1 MRHPSELFILSLLV
15 DQKSDAE
22 VRRLVA
28 ASGLPELTDD
38 MTHYLADL
46 RAQTLALRPLGFT
59 GARPDDRKYLR
70 ALNVDGLHHPDA
82 HTLRALQVLSNPSM
96 RRDVLLGFMGRV
108 DMRDLSAHVT
118 RKYDIE
124 VEQPTLRAL
133 RHYYFNVD
141 IVDPRDWA
149 TMLPEESADTS
160 ALLACLDGGPI
171 TAAYRIGLDRATNV
185 KDAVYDIVAAVHA
198 TVHEVK
204 GWQTTTEKVRVLADS
219 MATLARAH
227 AVLNS
232 ADQELAAVATELRQF
247 KLSRSNERPLPLAL
261 LSKDM
266 RALPAPEKEKQSVKS
281 K

>member
-1 MRHPSELFILSLLV
+1 MRHPSELFIVSLLV

-22 VRRLVA
+22 VRRLVDA
-28 ASGLPELTDD
+28 FGLPSLSDE
-38 MTHYLADL
+38 MTAYIADL
-46 RAQTLALRPLGFT
+46 RAQTLALRPVGFT

-70 ALNVDGLHHPDA
+70 AMNVDGLYHPDA

-96 RRDVLLGFMGRV
+96 RRDVMLGFMGRI
-108 DMRDLSAHVT
+108 DLRDLAAHLG
-118 RKYDIE
+118 RKYDMD

-149 TMLPEESADTS
+149 ELLPEDSANTS
-160 ALLACLDGGPI
+160 ALMACLDGGPI

-185 KDAVYDIVAAVHA
+185 KDAVYEIVAAVHA

-204 GWQTTTEKVRVLADS
+204 NWQTTHDKVRILADS
-219 MATLARAH
+219 MSTLARAH
-227 AVLNS
+227 TVLNS
-232 ADQELAAVATELRQF
+232 ADQELAAVATELKQF
-247 KLSRSNERPLPLAL
+247 KLSRSTERPLPLAL

-266 RALPAPEKEKQSVKS
+266 RALPSPDKEKLSVKA

>member
-1 MRHPSELFILSLLV
+1 MRHPSELFIVSLLV

-22 VRRLVA
+22 VRRLVDA
-28 ASGLPELTDD
+28 FGLPSLSDE
-38 MTHYLADL
+38 MTAYIADL
-46 RAQTLALRPLGFT
+46 RAQTLALRPVGFT
-59 GARPDDRKYLR
+59 GARADDRKYLR
-70 ALNVDGLHHPDA
+70 AMNVDGLYHPDA

-96 RRDVLLGFMGRV
+96 RRDVLLGFMGRI
-108 DMRDLSAHVT
+108 DLRDLAAHLG
-118 RKYDIE
+118 RKYDMD

-149 TMLPEESADTS
+149 ELLPEDSANTS
-160 ALLACLDGGPI
+160 ALMACLDGGPI

-185 KDAVYDIVAAVHA
+185 KDAVYEIVAAVHA

-204 GWQTTTEKVRVLADS
+204 NWQTTHEKVRILADS
-219 MATLARAH
+219 MSTLARAH
-227 AVLNS
+227 TVLNS
-232 ADQELAAVATELRQF
+232 ADQELAAVATELKQF
-247 KLSRSNERPLPLAL
+247 KLSRSAERPLPLAL

-266 RALPAPEKEKQSVKS
+266 RALPSPDKEKLSVKA